1 MTVYSI
7 CKICQYLLKSLLSG
21 LTKWRSLGGKKNRP
35 KHFYKMGPNTPT
47 FRNHGLGQIFHT
59 HEKKVDSVGLVE
71 ASLELG
77 VSSEGFVKTREGGG
91 VSLHTLEDGGEE

>member
-1 MTVYSI
+1 MEVSWWKK
-7 CKICQYLLKSLLSG
+7 KIG
-21 LTKWRSLGGKKNRP
+21 LNTSTKW
-35 KHFYKMGPNTPT
+35 
-47 FRNHGLGQIFHT
+47 GQTHPLLETMVWVRFSTHT
-59 HEKKVDSVGLVE
+59 KKKVDSVGLVE

>member
-1 MTVYSI
+1 M
-7 CKICQYLLKSLLSG
+7 
-21 LTKWRSLGGKKNRP
+21 GKKNVP

-47 FRNHGLGQIFHT
+47 LRNHGLGQIFHT
-59 HEKKVDSVGLVE
+59 HEKKVDSVGLDE

-91 VSLHTLEDGGEE
+91 VFLQTLKTAARGDPKAQGKGARAGGGDLSALPVPSQ